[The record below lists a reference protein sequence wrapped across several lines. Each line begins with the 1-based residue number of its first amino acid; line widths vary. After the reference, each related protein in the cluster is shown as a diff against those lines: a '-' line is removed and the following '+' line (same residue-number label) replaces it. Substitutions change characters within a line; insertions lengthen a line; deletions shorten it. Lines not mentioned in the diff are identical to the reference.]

1 MKVRHHRP
9 RPRRPRLHQP
19 PGHSLPQATLERP
32 GSHCR
37 LTRPLSGTA
46 RVQPSQDARGLA
58 SGASLGP
65 ARGPPLP
72 GLSARRGHR
81 QRTGSV
87 GRARVPTRR
96 RRRTPRQRGP
106 GPPTVAAAMDGA
118 LAEDHDVLREGARL
132 VGEDVLHLAQ
142 LLAQRGGAGLRRRAP
157 PRAEHL
163 LVPVDEVAVAQ
174 ADDLHAARGTGR
186 EAGRGA
192 RPARG
197 PSLPALGGG
206 GDRDGVDTG
215 DLGGEGEESLPAAG
229 PGGGTGSP
237 RPRPSDAVQT
247 KKVQGAGRGWRADG
261 TGQRDEGLRSGRS
274 AGSYLGANN
283 RNHAEKT
290 RESARGKGERERE
303 TMRVLRA
310 PRQRRRHPGRGRGG
324 RGGRG
329 ARGPGLAAHIRPRA
343 LSPGSGASRENEAN
357 AMPAL
362 TGAGP
367 QPGTGGHSAGAR
379 GPRRPQ
385 ASSGPL
391 LCQASPLGDRLSELQ
406 KGPCI

>member
-1 MKVRHHRP
+1 M
-9 RPRRPRLHQP
+9 
-19 PGHSLPQATLERP
+19 
-32 GSHCR
+32 
-37 LTRPLSGTA
+37 
-46 RVQPSQDARGLA
+46 
-58 SGASLGP
+58 
-65 ARGPPLP
+65 
-72 GLSARRGHR
+72 RRG
-81 QRTGSV
+81 G
-87 GRARVPTRR
+87 GRAPLAGRR
-96 RRRTPRQRGP
+96 CRPS
-106 GPPTVAAAMDGA
+106 A
-118 LAEDHDVLREGARL
+118 
-132 VGEDVLHLAQ
+132 
-142 LLAQRGGAGLRRRAP
+142 GAGT
-157 PRAEHL
+157 
-163 LVPVDEVAVAQ
+163 
-174 ADDLHAARGTGR
+174 GTEWTR
-186 EAGRGA
+186 
-192 RPARG
+192 
-197 PSLPALGGG
+197 
-206 GDRDGVDTG
+206 

-310 PRQRRRHPGRGRGG
+310 PRQRRRHPGRGRSG

-343 LSPGSGASRENEAN
+343 LSPGSGASRQNEAS

-367 QPGTGGHSAGAR
+367 QPGTGG
-379 GPRRPQ
+379 PRRPQ

-391 LCQASPLGDRLSELQ
+391 LCQAPPLGDGLSELQ